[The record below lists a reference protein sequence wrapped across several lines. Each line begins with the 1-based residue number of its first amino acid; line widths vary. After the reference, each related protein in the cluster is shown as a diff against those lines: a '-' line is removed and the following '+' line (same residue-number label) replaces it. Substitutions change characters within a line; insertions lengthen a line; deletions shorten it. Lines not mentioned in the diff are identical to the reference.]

1 MDVYASLTDAVGDTP
16 MVRLNRITAGLTAPV
31 YAKLEYVNPGGS
43 VKDRAALAM
52 VRAAEESG
60 ELRPG
65 GTIVEGTS
73 GNTGVGLAMVAAQRG
88 YRCVFALPD
97 KTSDEKVAVLR
108 AYGARV
114 VLCRSGLPL
123 EHPGHVFNTAVR
135 IAAETPGGWHAN
147 QYDNGANPVAHYRTT
162 GPEIWRQT
170 DGRITHLVAGVGTGG
185 TITGTGEYLKEASGG
200 RVTVVG
206 ADPEAS
212 RYSGGD
218 GRPYFVESIGHY
230 LHPET
235 VEDRWPECYRR
246 SAVDR
251 FERIGDRESLL
262 TARRLAREEGLL
274 AGGSAGTAVAGALRV
289 AAELGPDD
297 LVVVVLPDSGRNY
310 LSKVHDDG
318 WLRHWG
324 FLDGDGTRPV
334 VGDAAST
341 PLGMSLRPSGT
352 VRQALAALEERAR
365 QNGSDGHGADAAA
378 LVTMV
383 PERPERPVMGTEIVG
398 SVTAR
403 LLREAVATS
412 AAHPDDALRDHL
424 APPPPAFGSGEP
436 AADALA
442 ALDGHAAETAVVL
455 LDGRAQALVGRA
467 ALAALV
473 RSRDAASGARDAATD
488 DTTEAATDTTPDV
501 ATDDKRDAAA
511 APVGA

>member
-1 MDVYASLTDAVGDTP
+1 MDAYASLTDAVGDTP
-16 MVRLNRITAGLTAPV
+16 LVRLNRITAGLTAPV

-52 VRAAEESG
+52 VRAAEEAG

-88 YRCVFALPD
+88 YRCVFVLPD

-123 EHPGHVFNTAVR
+123 EHPDHVFNTAVR

-147 QYDNGANPVAHYRTT
+147 QYDNNANPVAHYRTT

-170 DGRITHLVAGVGTGG
+170 GGRITHLVAGVGTGG
-185 TITGTGEYLKEASGG
+185 TITGAGEYLKEAGGG

-235 VEDRWPECYRR
+235 VEDRWPDVYRR
-246 SAVDR
+246 SVVDR

-274 AGGSAGTAVAGALRV
+274 AGGSAGTAVAAALRV
-289 AAELGPDD
+289 AAELGPEH

-324 FLDGDGTRPV
+324 FLDGDGTGPV
-334 VGDAAST
+334 VGDAPST
-341 PLGMSLRPSGT
+341 PLGLSLRPSAT
-352 VRQALAALEERAR
+352 VGQTLATLEERAGEKR
-365 QNGSDGHGADAAA
+365 PDGRGADTAA

-383 PERPERPVMGTEIVG
+383 PERPDRPVMGTEILG

-403 LLREAVATS
+403 LLRESLATG

-424 APPPPAFGSGEP
+424 APAPPAFGSGEP

-455 LDGRAQALVGRA
+455 FDGRARALVGRA

-473 RSRDAASGARDAATD
+473 RAQDAAADGPGTAPETAPDAASD
-488 DTTEAATDTTPDV
+488 DTTDAVTDAVT
-501 ATDDKRDAAA
+501 DAAA